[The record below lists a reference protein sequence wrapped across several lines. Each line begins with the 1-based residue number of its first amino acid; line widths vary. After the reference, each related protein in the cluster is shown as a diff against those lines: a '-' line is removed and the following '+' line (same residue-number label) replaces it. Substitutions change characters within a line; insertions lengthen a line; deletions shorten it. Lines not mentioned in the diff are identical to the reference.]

1 MTYIKNER
9 GYALVTVLMIVTI
22 FMIVLM
28 SFMGQAFSSVKQNQ
42 VVEKNSQSVS
52 VAEMGVSLYQV
63 AIQDIF
69 EKRLAVFKITV
80 PADQTNFRTLA
91 ATEIAQQIQTDF
103 LTQYPVGN
111 KYDPVLH
118 KLVSTGENP
127 ATTITNKG
135 FSAVANDDK
144 IIITFVVVGT
154 ENGKDTALEG
164 KMSINLNEIA
174 PTYNAVKKPISPN
187 CTDFSLCSN
196 ILNEA
201 GHKELLISAGTINA
215 PNNMVD
221 KVIYSTGNLTVIGP
235 VNNMDTVNI
244 RGENLVITGNVQNAT
259 DTNVEA
265 NGDLTIEGHFT
276 PTSIKSTNFYV
287 GGKLTV
293 KGNYEIA
300 ALPSGPSYALIRK
313 SALVTGKMA
322 IGANYTM
329 CIKGD
334 LKIEHSSGVT
344 IANTGKLYITGNVF
358 GTVTGN
364 VTKVTETMIDQDPYM
379 RSICGNTFDPPKI
392 ETLINNVEY
401 K

>member
-1 MTYIKNER
+1 MTSLKNEQ
-9 GYALVTVLMIVTI
+9 GYALVTVLMVITI

-42 VVEKNSQSVS
+42 VVEKNSQSVAA
-52 VAEMGVSLYQV
+52 AEMGVSLYQV
-63 AIQDIF
+63 TIQDIF
-69 EKRLAVFKITV
+69 EKRLAAFKLTV
-80 PADQTNFRTLA
+80 PATQTNFRTLA
-91 ATEIAQQIQTDF
+91 ATEIAQQIQSDF
-103 LTQYPVGN
+103 LLSYPKDV
-111 KYDPVLH
+111 KYDPILH
-118 KLVSTGENP
+118 KLVTPPENP
-127 ATTITNKG
+127 GTTITNKE
-135 FSAVANDDK
+135 FSAVANGDK
-144 IIITFVVVGT
+144 INITFVVLGT
-154 ENGKDTALEG
+154 ENDRSATLEG

-187 CTDFSLCSN
+187 CTNFSLCSN

-300 ALPSGPSYALIRK
+300 ALASGPSYALIRK

-322 IGANYTM
+322 IGSNYSM

-334 LKIEHSSGVT
+334 LTVEHSSGVT
-344 IANTGKLYITGNVF
+344 IADTGNLYITGNVI
-358 GTVTGN
+358 GKVTGR
-364 VTKVTETMIDQDPYM
+364 VSKVTDTMLDQDPYI

-392 ETLINNVEY
+392 ETLINSVDY